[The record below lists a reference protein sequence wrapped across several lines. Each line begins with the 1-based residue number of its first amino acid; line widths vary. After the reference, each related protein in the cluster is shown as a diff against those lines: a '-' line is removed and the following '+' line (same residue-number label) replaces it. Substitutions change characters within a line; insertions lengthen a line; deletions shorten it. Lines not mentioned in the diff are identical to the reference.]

1 MLIICF
7 TRMFT
12 SKICN
17 CSIQQLKTNQDKMKM
32 VKKNI
37 HISMNT
43 RVIVYNPSKIISS
56 SLVKGKQVED
66 TKVIQKTA
74 DQTIKNN

>member
-1 MLIICF
+1 
-7 TRMFT
+7 
-12 SKICN
+12 
-17 CSIQQLKTNQDKMKM
+17 MKM

-37 HISMNT
+37 PISMNT
-43 RVIVYNPSKIISS
+43 RVIVNNPSKIISS

-74 DQTIKNN
+74 DQTIKKIKNYVFYKKRITFLYL

>member
-1 MLIICF
+1 
-7 TRMFT
+7 
-12 SKICN
+12 
-17 CSIQQLKTNQDKMKM
+17 MKM

-43 RVIVYNPSKIISS
+43 RVIVDNPSKIISS

-74 DQTIKNN
+74 DQTIKNLRITYFTKNELLFCIFKKYYVSDGGVC

>member
-1 MLIICF
+1 
-7 TRMFT
+7 
-12 SKICN
+12 
-17 CSIQQLKTNQDKMKM
+17 MKM

-43 RVIVYNPSKIISS
+43 RVIVNNPSKIISS

-66 TKVIQKTA
+66 TKVIQKR
-74 DQTIKNN
+74 QIKPYRKKWRIRYLKKKQITFLYL